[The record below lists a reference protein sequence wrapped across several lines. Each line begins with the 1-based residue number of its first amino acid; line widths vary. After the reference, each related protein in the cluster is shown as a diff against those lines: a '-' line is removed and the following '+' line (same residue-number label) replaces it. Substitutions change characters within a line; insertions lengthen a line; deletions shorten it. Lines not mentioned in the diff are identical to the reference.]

1 LAERKFTEPALD
13 HLRRLRGSIKAACK
27 WKRINFTNIPSLFGN
42 AMPKSGSHLVLQIL
56 QGLAG
61 VAPFRYVATKPIR
74 MITPAGR
81 NRTTHEILSDFQR
94 LKSGA
99 IEWGYLRSE
108 PVYLQFFADHPQ
120 IFSFFVYRDPRDRLI
135 SSIFY
140 AVEIHKDH
148 AQHDFY
154 ASLTMPERITAA
166 IQGRDEPGLLHLP
179 NVREQYQ
186 RYLDWL
192 SCPQVLC
199 LRFEDLIQQPDSS
212 LTAIMDFIES
222 RGFHIPTPRDAALAI
237 IKQAIQP
244 EKSPTFRKGKTGGW
258 REHFTEEHKRL
269 FKAAAGEVL
278 IQLGYER
285 DDDW

>member
-1 LAERKFTEPALD
+1 LAERKFMGSALD
-13 HLRRLRGSIKAACK
+13 HLRRLRGSIKAAQK
-27 WKRINFTNIPSLFGN
+27 WKRINFSDVPSLFGN

-61 VAPFRYVATKPIR
+61 VAPFRYVAPKPIR

-81 NRTTHEILSDFQR
+81 NRTTDEILSDLQR
-94 LKSGA
+94 LKSGT
-99 IEWGYLRSE
+99 IDWGYLRSE
-108 PVYLQFFADHPQ
+108 PAYLQFFAEHPQ
-120 IFSFFVYRDPRDRLI
+120 VLSFFVYRDPRDRLI

-140 AVEIHKDH
+140 AVDIHKAH

-154 ASLTMPERITAA
+154 ASLPMAERITAA

-192 SCPQVLC
+192 TCPLVLC
-199 LRFEDLIQQPDSS
+199 LRFEDLIQQPDRS
-212 LTAIMDFIES
+212 LSAILDFIES
-222 RGFHIPTPRDAALAI
+222 RGFHIPTPRQKALAV
-237 IKQAIQP
+237 IKEAIQP
-244 EKSPTFRKGKTGGW
+244 KKSPTFRKGKAGGW

-269 FKAAAGEVL
+269 FKAVAGEVL

-285 DDDW
+285 DNDW